1 MVMKTR
7 LAGGLMLII
16 LLTLGRMAAAATFMA
31 GAATADITPD
41 IQKWKVNS
49 IGYGSHKVMTGVHD
63 RQFCEALAVS
73 DGANE
78 AMLITCDLM
87 GTPPVLRAK
96 VLKGLEGTGLTDV
109 NLLMA
114 CSHTHSGPGNMMPNL
129 IARIGFGGYQEPLT
143 QWTADQIVAAAKQ
156 ARANQKPAL
165 MKVAVTDLPG
175 VTMNRRD
182 PAGSYDYDTRRFT
195 AAYDPHNP
203 ENATDPALTVIKID
217 GADGAPIALLFHFAT
232 HGTVLGPKGLD
243 LSADWVGSARAK
255 IIAAAPGYN
264 VMYMNGAQGD
274 QAPAMDQSNPISD
287 VEYLDVIG
295 GKVAAGV
302 LGTMGQAAPAE
313 AAPVRTVMARLPV
326 TPGDKVLGYRLPK
339 LLTKRYFHELPLQAV
354 RLGDV
359 VFMALPVE
367 AVTEI
372 GQAMK
377 AGARGQGVRYPLV
390 AGLANDHLMYAA
402 TPHDFERGGYE
413 VDNTVLGP
421 PEAGILIGEQMLL
434 VRQALRAP

>member
-1 MVMKTR
+1 MKIR
-7 LAGGLMLII
+7 LAGGWLLLIL
-16 LLTLGRMAAAATFMA
+16 LLTLGRMAAAGTFMA

-41 IQKWKVNS
+41 VHKWKVNS

-63 RQFCEALAVS
+63 HQFCEALAVS
-73 DGANE
+73 DGVNE
-78 AMLITCDLM
+78 AMIITCDLM

-96 VLKGLEGTGLTDV
+96 VLKGLDGTGLTDS

-129 IARIGFGGYQEPLT
+129 IARVAFGGYQEPLT
-143 QWTADQIVAAAKQ
+143 QWTADQIIAAAKQ
-156 ARANQKPAL
+156 ARAAMKPAQ
-165 MKVAVTDLPG
+165 MKVAATKLEG
-175 VTMNRRD
+175 VTRNRRD

-195 AAYDPHNP
+195 AAYDPKNP
-203 ENATDPALTVIKID
+203 ENATDPALTLIKID
-217 GADGAPIALLFHFAT
+217 GVDGAPIAMMFHFAT

-243 LSADWVGSARAK
+243 LSADWIGPARAK
-255 IIAAAPGYN
+255 LIAAAPGYT

-295 GKVAAGV
+295 GKVADGV
-302 LGTMGQAAPAE
+302 LGIMNQAAPAE
-313 AAPVRTVMARLPV
+313 AVPIRTVMARLPV
-326 TPGDKVLGYRLPK
+326 SPGDKVLGYRLPK
-339 LLTKRYFHELPLQAV
+339 MLTKKYFHELPLQAV

-367 AVTEI
+367 AVTEV

-377 AGARGQGVRYPLV
+377 SGARGQGVRYPLV
-390 AGLANDHLMYAA
+390 AGLANDHLMYTA

-421 PEAGILIGEQMLL
+421 PEAGIIIGEQMLL
-434 VRQALRAP
+434 VRQVERD